1 MSAVR
6 RAWVGRWL
14 TGLRCTAFVALVA
27 LFADALPATAAADV
41 QFTEPFRL
49 ESTYGGGVTPAALQG
64 KWLLVYLGQTACGE
78 RCRPALT
85 LMHRTLEGL
94 GWWER
99 RQLRPAM
106 ISVDPQRDTT
116 ESVRSYLS
124 RLGMGGGVGGVEG
137 WVGNTLNTNL
147 AVRSMGVSSA
157 DVCRSDS
164 ALPPN
169 ATTAAVDEAH
179 VPYIWIVSPD
189 RRLASFLIEGM
200 PVDKAVAHL
209 RKTIASGGS

>member
-1 MSAVR
+1 MSALRYV
-6 RAWVGRWL
+6 WGGRWL
-14 TGLRCTAFVALVA
+14 IGLGVAARVVLLA
-27 LFADALPATAAADV
+27 CALPAIAAPDV

-49 ESTYGGGVTPAALQG
+49 ESTRSSSVTPATLQG

-85 LMHRTLEGL
+85 LMNRTLEGL
-94 GWWER
+94 SWWER
-99 RQLRPAM
+99 RQLRSAM

-124 RLGMGGGVGGVEG
+124 RLGISGGGVGVEG

-157 DVCRSDS
+157 DVCRHDS
-164 ALPPN
+164 AASLT
-169 ATTAAVDEAH
+169 ATTVAVSDVH

-200 PVDKAVAHL
+200 PVDKAVEHL
-209 RKTIASGGS
+209 RKTIASGGG